1 MAMDYCRQCN
11 KAFDRI
17 GSNVLCFRCQETER
31 KEYQRIYKLISP
43 TLHRLDYFSL
53 AEKIDANPSKLREVL
68 LFRLG
73 SGQVKE
79 LSEHKKSMCYL
90 CEKKQANKENIE
102 PLCITCLKGIESV
115 LDTLAKPKETQNP
128 SVRKIH
134 DKTSQDNS
142 SADKSFETGLALEQA
157 LQKNLDAAQGSNPTT
172 NCPCC
177 GNLANETV
185 CKTCYT
191 QVVAQLKWY
200 RKYYGEIPQ
209 EELVDISQALAEASA
224 DLIIEDPLNPTASVE
239 APLSNSEN
247 VEPEAPKAK
256 STEDEQSIDDVLK
269 ILEMDESDPNLLAG
283 ENDDMEELMDF
294 SKADDDTKKFGFKR
308 IKLK

>member
-31 KEYQRIYKLISP
+31 KEYQRIYKLLSP

-115 LDTLAKPKETQNP
+115 LDTLAKPKEIQNP
-128 SVRKIH
+128 SVRKIQ
-134 DKTSQDNS
+134 DKPS
-142 SADKSFETGLALEQA
+142 ETELALEQA
-157 LQKNLDAAQGSNPTT
+157 LQKNLDAVQGTSPTT

-209 EELVDISQALAEASA
+209 EDLVDISHALAEENN
-224 DLIIEDPLNPTASVE
+224 DLVIEDPLNSTPSAGDV
-239 APLSNSEN
+239 LSEDEN
-247 VEPEAPKAK
+247 EDPEHPKPKA
-256 STEDEQSIDDVLK
+256 TEDEQSIDDVLK
-269 ILEMDESDPNLLAG
+269 ILEMDESDPGLLPG